1 MYQGYAC
8 NTVWLSKAG
17 VAHSLIPQVS
27 ERGIIMKYLQIAALF
42 LLITPTG
49 FVLAHE
55 NPLASNSGPQNT
67 GGQMSEEVVRAR
79 IRAMG
84 YTQPVELRLQDN
96 KIQNN
101 SYQTA
106 TVKYQATTV
115 RDGKRVTLEI
125 NPLSGL
131 IEERQDSAPTN
142 QITPWGTPYQLD
154 ENVCRERGTDTVCI
168 TPRGA
173 TNLRWDVPSK

>member
-1 MYQGYAC
+1 
-8 NTVWLSKAG
+8 
-17 VAHSLIPQVS
+17 
-27 ERGIIMKYLQIAALF
+27 MKYLPIATLF
-42 LLITPTG
+42 LLITSTD

-55 NPLASNSGPQNT
+55 NHLPSKSGPQNT
-67 GGQMSEEVVRAR
+67 GGLMSQEVVRAR

-84 YTQPVELRLQDN
+84 YTQPVELRLEDN

-101 SYQTA
+101 SGQTT

-115 RDGKRVTLEI
+115 RDGKKVTLEI

-131 IEERQDSAPTN
+131 IKQRQDSAPSS

-154 ENVCRERGTDTVCI
+154 ENICRDRGTDTVCV
-168 TPRGA
+168 TPGEA
-173 TNLRWDVPSK
+173 TNLRWDIPSK